1 MVVNEGPSAATGGD
15 VDTSPTLNSVQ
26 LDDTTEKPSTPRS
39 VNLDDNTEKPPTPL
53 PPKDEADKE
62 TAPLPD
68 NSSDD
73 DDEQADQDL
82 AAQPSN
88 VESIWIAET
97 MSLPREVAFIV
108 LVCMAQFSTQFAMG
122 GTINI
127 LHIIGANYGI
137 TEPGKLSWLIAGY
150 SLTVGTFILFS
161 GRLGDAFGYKKMLL
175 IGYGWFSLWSL
186 VAGLSVY
193 SSYVLH
199 VFARVLQ
206 GIGPAICLPNALAI
220 FGAAYPPG
228 HRKAM
233 VFSAFGATAPGGSVV
248 GMLFSA
254 AWSLVWWP
262 WTFWGMGIGLACV
275 AVAAYF
281 IIPPPQQKM
290 RLKATSWREVVVEL
304 DVPGAVT
311 GILAL
316 VLINFA
322 WNQAPITSWANPAV
336 ITTLILGFVFVGAF
350 FYIEVKVAKRPLLPM
365 EAFNGEVGFV
375 LAVVSCGWATFGIW
389 FFYVF
394 QIVQEI
400 RGVPPLR
407 TVAWF
412 SPVAVSG
419 ALAAVATGYLLG
431 PGKFSPAVV
440 MTMALAAFT
449 TGVILIATIPVDQT
463 YWAQLFVCLIIMPF
477 GMDMSFPAA
486 TIILSNAV
494 KKEHQG
500 IAASLVNTVV
510 NYSISL
516 GIGFAG
522 TVEVHVNNGGKTPED
537 IMKGF
542 RGALYLGI
550 GISVLGLVLCGGFLL
565 KTFWHTGKKR
575 DQEEGVQG
583 SDRGE
588 NDAQQ

>member
-1 MVVNEGPSAATGGD
+1 MGTAQPSSATGAAGD
-15 VDTSPTLNSVQ
+15 VETSSDRTL
-26 LDDTTEKPSTPRS
+26 TPRLPENQS
-39 VNLDDNTEKPPTPL
+39 EKDGDPSP
-53 PPKDEADKE
+53 
-62 TAPLPD
+62 PLPD
-68 NSSDD
+68 SASSDED
-73 DDEQADQDL
+73 YHTPAEEAEDQGDL

-88 VESIWIAET
+88 VESIWVAET
-97 MSLPREVAFIV
+97 MSLPREVAFVV
-108 LVCMAQFSTQFAMG
+108 LVCMAQFATQFAMG

-127 LHIIGANYGI
+127 LHVIGDAYDI
-137 TEPGKLSWLIAGY
+137 SEPGKLSWLIAGY

-175 IGYGWFSLWSL
+175 VGYAWFSLWSM
-186 VAGLSVY
+186 VTGVSVY
-193 SSYVLH
+193 SNYVLH

-233 VFSAFGATAPGGSVV
+233 VFSAFGATAPGGSVA

-254 AWSLVWWP
+254 GWSRVWWP
-262 WTFWGMGIGLACV
+262 WTFWGMSIGLAAT
-275 AVAAYF
+275 AVAAF
-281 IIPPPQQKM
+281 FVIPAPPQKM
-290 RLKATSWREVVVEL
+290 RLKARNWREVVVEL
-304 DVPGAVT
+304 DLPGAVT

-336 ITTLILGFVFVGAF
+336 ITTLVLGFVCVAAF
-350 FYIEVKVAKRPLLPM
+350 FYIEVRVAKRPLLPM
-365 EAFNGEVGFV
+365 EAFSGEVGFV

-389 FFYVF
+389 FFYVY

-400 RGVPPLR
+400 KGIPPLLS
-407 TVAWF
+407 VAWF

-419 ALAAVATGYLLG
+419 AIAAVATGFLLG
-431 PGKFSPAVV
+431 PAKFSPAVV

-449 TGVILIATIPVDQT
+449 IGIVLIATLPMDQT
-463 YWAQLFVCLIIMPF
+463 YWAQLFVCLIVMPF

-486 TIILSNAV
+486 TIILSDAV

-516 GIGFAG
+516 GLGFAG

-537 IMKGF
+537 VLKGF
-542 RGALYLGI
+542 RGALYLGV
-550 GISVLGLVLCGGFLL
+550 GLSGLGLVFCAGFLL
-565 KTFWHTGKKR
+565 KTYWNPRRKR
-575 DQEEGVQG
+575 DQERGIEEGGKETQ
-583 SDRGE
+583 
-588 NDAQQ
+588 A

>member
-1 MVVNEGPSAATGGD
+1 MN
-15 VDTSPTLNSVQ
+15 
-26 LDDTTEKPSTPRS
+26 DTTEEKPATALPR
-39 VNLDDNTEKPPTPL
+39 DETEK
-53 PPKDEADKE
+53 E
-62 TAPLPD
+62 TAAPLPD
-68 NSSDD
+68 SSSDD
-73 DDEQADQDL
+73 DDNYNDHHTADQDL
-82 AAQPSN
+82 AARPSN
-88 VESIWIAET
+88 VESIWVAEA
-97 MSLPREVAFIV
+97 MSLPREVAFVV
-108 LVCMAQFSTQFAMG
+108 LVCMAQFATQFAMG

-127 LHIIGANYGI
+127 LHVIGANYAI
-137 TEPGKLSWLIAGY
+137 SEPGNLAWLVAGY

-175 IGYGWFSLWSL
+175 IGYAWFSLWSL

-233 VFSAFGATAPGGSVV
+233 VFSIFGATAPGGSVV

-254 AWSLVWWP
+254 GMSLLWWP
-262 WTFWGMGIGLACV
+262 WAFWGMGIGLAGV

-281 IIPPPQQKM
+281 VIPAPQQKM
-290 RLKATSWREVVVEL
+290 KLKGIGWREVLVEL
-304 DVPGAVT
+304 DLPGAAS

-336 ITTLILGFVFVGAF
+336 ITTLVLGFVFVAAF
-350 FYIEVKVAKRPLLPM
+350 FYIEMKVAKRPLLPL

-389 FFYVF
+389 FFYVY

-400 RGVPPLR
+400 RGVPPLL

-419 ALAAVATGYLLG
+419 AIAAVATGYLLG
-431 PGKFSPAVV
+431 PARFSPAVV

-449 TGVILIATIPVDQT
+449 VGIVLVATMPVDQT
-463 YWAQLFVCLIIMPF
+463 YWAQLFVCLIVMPF

-486 TIILSNAV
+486 TIILSDAV

-516 GIGFAG
+516 GLGFAG

-542 RGALYLGI
+542 RGALYMGVGL
-550 GISVLGLVLCGGFLL
+550 SVLGLVFCGGFLL
-565 KTFWHTGKKR
+565 KTYWHDGKRRR
-575 DQEEGVQG
+575 DQHTDAGGEEKAAPV
-583 SDRGE
+583 
-588 NDAQQ
+588 

>member
-1 MVVNEGPSAATGGD
+1 MVPEDTIGSEKAAEP
-15 VDTSPTLNSVQ
+15 VV
-26 LDDTTEKPSTPRS
+26 PR
-39 VNLDDNTEKPPTPL
+39 
-53 PPKDEADKE
+53 
-62 TAPLPD
+62 PD
-68 NSSDD
+68 GASGHISEDD
-73 DDEQADQDL
+73 DDDDDGSRTSPGAGGREDDL

-88 VESIWIAET
+88 VESIWVAET
-97 MSLPREVAFIV
+97 MSFPREVAFIV

-127 LHIIGANYGI
+127 LHVIGDSYAI
-137 TEPGKLSWLIAGY
+137 TEPGQLSWLIAGY

-175 IGYGWFSLWSL
+175 MGYAWFSLWSM
-186 VAGLSVY
+186 VTGVSVY
-193 SSYVLH
+193 SNYVLH

-233 VFSAFGATAPGGSVV
+233 VFSIFGAMAPGGSIM
-248 GMLFSA
+248 GMVFSA
-254 AWSLVWWP
+254 GVSKGWWP
-262 WTFWGMGIGLACV
+262 WAFWGMSIGLAAV

-281 IIPPPQQKM
+281 VIPAPPQKM
-290 RLKATSWREVVVEL
+290 RLKATSSREVVVEL
-304 DVPGAVT
+304 DLWGAAT

-322 WNQAPITSWANPAV
+322 WNQAPISSWASPAV
-336 ITTLILGFVFVGAF
+336 ITTLIVGFACVAAF
-350 FYIEVKVAKRPLLPM
+350 FYIEMRVAKRPLLPM

-389 FFYVF
+389 FFYIF
-394 QIVQEI
+394 QIAQEI
-400 RGVPPLR
+400 HGISPLLSA
-407 TVAWF
+407 AWF

-419 ALAAVATGYLLG
+419 TIAAVATGWLLG
-431 PGKFSPAVV
+431 PAKLSPAVV

-449 TGVILIATIPVDQT
+449 VGIVLIATLPVGQT

-486 TIILSNAV
+486 TIILSDAV

-516 GIGFAG
+516 GLGFAG
-522 TVEVHVNNGGKTPED
+522 TVEVHVNNGGRTQED
-537 IMKGF
+537 VMKGF
-542 RGALYLGI
+542 RGALYLGC
-550 GISVLGLVLCGGFLL
+550 GLAGLGLVFCGGFLL
-565 KTFWHTGKKR
+565 KTYWHTGKKN
-575 DQEEGVQG
+575 DPEEGVREED
-583 SDRGE
+583 SKNR
-588 NDAQQ
+588 A

>member
-1 MVVNEGPSAATGGD
+1 MAEMAVNQGSSSGAAGGD
-15 VDTSPTLNSVQ
+15 VDRRSTPTLIGTDHTAEQ
-26 LDDTTEKPSTPRS
+26 PSTTT
-39 VNLDDNTEKPPTPL
+39 DDIT
-53 PPKDEADKE
+53 DKE
-62 TAPLPD
+62 AAPLPD

-73 DDEQADQDL
+73 GYETTADQDL
-82 AAQPSN
+82 AAHPSN
-88 VESIWIAET
+88 VESVWAAET
-97 MSLPREVAFIV
+97 MSLPREVAFVV
-108 LVCMAQFSTQFAMG
+108 LVCMAQFATQFAFG
-122 GTINI
+122 GTVNI
-127 LHIIGANYGI
+127 LHIIGASYGI
-137 TEPGKLSWLIAGY
+137 TEPGKLSWLVAGY

-161 GRLGDAFGYKKMLL
+161 GRLGDAFGYKKMML

-220 FGAAYPPG
+220 LGAAYPPG

-233 VFSAFGATAPGGSVV
+233 VFSLFGATAPGGSVI
-248 GMLFSA
+248 GMLVAA
-254 AWSLVWWP
+254 AWSYAWWP
-262 WTFWGMGIGLACV
+262 WAFWCMSIGLAGV
-275 AVAAYF
+275 AVAAYYVL
-281 IIPPPQQKM
+281 PAPARKM

-304 DVPGAVT
+304 DLPGAVT

-322 WNQAPITSWANPAV
+322 WNQAPITGWKNPAV
-336 ITTLILGFVFVGAF
+336 IATLILGFVFVGVF
-350 FYIEVKVAKRPLLPM
+350 FYIEMRVAKRPLLPM

-389 FFYVF
+389 FFYVY

-400 RGVPPLR
+400 RGVEPLLA
-407 TVAWF
+407 VAWF
-412 SPVAVSG
+412 CPVAVFG
-419 ALAAVATGYLLG
+419 AIAAVLTGYLLG
-431 PGKFSPAVV
+431 PARFSPAVV

-449 TGVILIATIPVDQT
+449 VGIVVVATMPVRQT

-516 GIGFAG
+516 GLGFAG

-537 IMKGF
+537 VMKGF
-542 RGALYLGI
+542 RGALYMGVGL
-550 GISVLGLVLCGGFLL
+550 SVLGLVLCGAFLV
-565 KTFWHTGKKR
+565 KTHWHDRRKR
-575 DQEEGVQG
+575 DQEEGVEG
-583 SDRGE
+583 GE
-588 NDAQQ
+588 KNAQR